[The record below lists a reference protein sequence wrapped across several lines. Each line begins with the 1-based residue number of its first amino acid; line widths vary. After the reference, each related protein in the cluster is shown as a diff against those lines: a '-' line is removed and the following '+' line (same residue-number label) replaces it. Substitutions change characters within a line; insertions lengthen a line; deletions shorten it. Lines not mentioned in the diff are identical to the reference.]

1 MKQQQVP
8 EPGVIDAVVGTDSS
22 SVPSARELV
31 AAVTSMLAQGSVVG
45 HEAKTLAEEL
55 VRIGLGRS
63 QVHRKRGDGRFRDP
77 VWQDNAVFH
86 RPGRDETGQRHPW
99 GKPREGLGQLAFRC
113 PQSQRHAVNGNR
125 SCR

>member
-22 SVPSARELV
+22 SVPSARELI
-31 AAVTSMLAQGSVVG
+31 AGLTSMLAQGSVVG

-63 QVHRKRGDGRFRDP
+63 EVHPKRGDGRFRDP
-77 VWQDNAVFH
+77 AWEDNAVFH
-86 RPGRDETGQRHPW
+86 RLERKSTRLNSSH
-99 GKPREGLGQLAFRC
+99 
-113 PQSQRHAVNGNR
+113 
-125 SCR
+125 